1 MSDIAITDNLLS
13 QYIADSASLTE
24 EEMAAVERY
33 LEQSPK
39 EDAIMQHI
47 LAAIDDEDSFAEF
60 ANISNVVEITRC
72 TSADARARELIDDIM
87 EECSEEELFARF
99 ERECAEQR
107 DEQPLTLD
115 FDNID
120 FAVADEAVQKLSNQ

>member
-24 EEMAAVERY
+24 EELAAVERY
-33 LEQSPK
+33 LEQSPE

-72 TSADARARELIDDIM
+72 TSADARARELIVDIM